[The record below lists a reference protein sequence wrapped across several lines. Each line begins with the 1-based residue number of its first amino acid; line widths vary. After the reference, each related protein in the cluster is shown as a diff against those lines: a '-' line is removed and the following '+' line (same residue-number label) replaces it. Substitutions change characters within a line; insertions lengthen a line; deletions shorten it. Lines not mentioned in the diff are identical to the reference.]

1 MKVASVFLM
10 LIFIMASNCYAG
22 SSGTNDVDAL
32 TKACQKA
39 TKMAVKI
46 CKCMAQK
53 ADEELIPVGFAYV
66 VASLS
71 LDNAKAA
78 ETWNKLNEDER
89 MKVSMFMVDWPMKCM
104 KAQ

>member
-1 MKVASVFLM
+1 MKVASVIL
-10 LIFIMASNCYAG
+10 LSVFIMASNCYAG

-32 TKACQKA
+32 TKACIKA
-39 TKMAVKI
+39 TKMEAKV

-53 ADEELIPVGFAYV
+53 AEEELIPVGFAYV

-71 LDNAKAA
+71 LDNAKSA
-78 ETWNKLNEDER
+78 ETWNKLKEDER